1 MTWTVSVTNNSGRTV
16 VAPNPAVNYA
26 EKMQA
31 SIFVEA
37 LGCITLLDV
46 GNQLSADYTWA
57 VDITSGGQTQR
68 WWYNGSGACALTI
81 NADDTFTLSGQDQT
95 LTGPIGGPIG
105 VGLDMPSSDAV
116 YLMAFTNAGYQQ
128 RLVLTVDGG
137 DRSFCFQ
144 GNGEPNVRIPD
155 LYSQNIDVTFTP
167 PATADG
173 VVRAWAS
180 MENSSDGGTT
190 WRESLYAPMS
200 AHSVASYESCIL
212 LSDDAGGDGDF
223 QDLVLY
229 VHWWSPPG

>member
-1 MTWTVSVTNNSGRTV
+1 MTWTVSVINNSARSL
-16 VAPNPAVNYA
+16 VAPSPGVNYV

-31 SIFVEA
+31 SIFVKT

-46 GNQLSADYTWA
+46 GAQPGGSHTWA
-57 VDITSGGQTQR
+57 VDITSGFQTQR
-68 WWYNGSGACALTI
+68 WWYDGGGACVLTI
-81 NADDTFTLSGQDQT
+81 NADDTFTLTGQDQT
-95 LTGPIGGPIG
+95 LSGPIGGPIG

-116 YLMAFTNAGYQQ
+116 YLMAFSNAGYQQ

-137 DRSFCFQ
+137 DRSYCFQ
-144 GNGEPNVRIPD
+144 GSGEPNVRIPD
-155 LYSQNIDVTFTP
+155 RYTQNIDIAFTP
-167 PATADG
+167 PVTADG
-173 VVRAWAS
+173 VVRAWVS

-190 WRESLYAPMS
+190 WRESLYAPLS
-200 AHSVASYESCIL
+200 AHSVASYESRIL